1 MSDKKRQHTID
12 EYKVSCK
19 LKFLAVAIAGLHSL
33 GCVPSVDECHGA
45 ELLLFEIAREIN
57 PEGDEE

>member
-1 MSDKKRQHTID
+1 
-12 EYKVSCK
+12 
-19 LKFLAVAIAGLHSL
+19 LAVAIAGLHSL